1 MLNRCGFWGKKGHF
15 YGEIFTFWYE
25 WSPLRALSACGQ
37 ILHKNPGK
45 GQTPPPIQAMPVFWE
60 LLDRQPIP
68 KEEKVIFYE
77 SLNVQ
82 KQARW
87 SLLYISAGL
96 WRMRGGL
103 LKQSGARPPHP
114 SLALLQVTEPQIW
127 GLYHCGQNRGEELS
141 KIRYICGLNLLV
153 RDGQWSRSTM
163 INNIRS
169 YP

>member
-1 MLNRCGFWGKKGHF
+1 MWLNDLFWGICNTFVGKYHFLVINDHLWWPSVHVDKSFKKIQAGV
-15 YGEIFTFWYE
+15 
-25 WSPLRALSACGQ
+25 R
-37 ILHKNPGK
+37 
-45 GQTPPPIQAMPVFWE
+45 PPPIQAMPVFWE

-96 WRMRGGL
+96 RRMRGSL
-103 LKQSGARPPHP
+103 IKQSGACPPHP

>member
-1 MLNRCGFWGKKGHF
+1 MLTLESWRK
-15 YGEIFTFWYE
+15 
-25 WSPLRALSACGQ
+25 
-37 ILHKNPGK
+37 
-45 GQTPPPIQAMPVFWE
+45 
-60 LLDRQPIP
+60 
-68 KEEKVIFYE
+68 KEEEEEGLGKNI
-77 SLNVQ
+77 
-82 KQARW
+82 
-87 SLLYISAGL
+87 AGL
-96 WRMRGGL
+96 RRMRGSL
-103 LKQSGARPPHP
+103 IKQSGARPPHP